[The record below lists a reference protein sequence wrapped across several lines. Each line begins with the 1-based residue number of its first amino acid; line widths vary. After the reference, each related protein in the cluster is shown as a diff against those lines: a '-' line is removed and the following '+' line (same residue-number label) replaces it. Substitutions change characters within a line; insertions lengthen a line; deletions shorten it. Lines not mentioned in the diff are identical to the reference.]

1 MNRCICCLNKPSYMP
16 MKSPGRT
23 LNGLFLRD
31 WSSVP
36 EVSLIIVLY
45 AILISR
51 CSSPGG
57 PQPGNTAPSYS
68 ELTDGELLMKPQL
81 F

>member
-1 MNRCICCLNKPSYMP
+1 MP

-23 LNGLFLRD
+23 LNGLFLHD

-36 EVSLIIVLY
+36 EVSLITVLY

-51 CSSPGG
+51 CSSPGR

-81 F
+81 C